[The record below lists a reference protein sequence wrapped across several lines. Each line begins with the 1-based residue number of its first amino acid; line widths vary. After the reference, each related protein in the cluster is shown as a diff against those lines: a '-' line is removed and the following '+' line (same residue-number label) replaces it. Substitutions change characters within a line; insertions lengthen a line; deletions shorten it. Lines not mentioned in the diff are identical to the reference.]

1 LDKSEAEEEEEEEEK
16 EKNSR
21 RETNEP
27 PTCANKWQTCTRFQL
42 TVTICC
48 MQASL
53 IFYFH
58 RSIINI

>member
-42 TVTICC
+42 TVTICLH
-48 MQASL
+48 A
-53 IFYFH
+53 
-58 RSIINI
+58 SIINILLP